1 MPYITFF
8 FETKTILLSY
18 YNYTVS
24 QQFCMLQSIILLIV
38 FTQYIIMKGIIGAI
52 CGDIIGST
60 REFNPIKTKDFKLY
74 TKKSTFTDDT
84 IMTLA
89 IAKWLCEDKDSKDV
103 LIKNLKYFGNKYPNA
118 GYGGRFAGWLI
129 DDSPEPYGS
138 WANGSA
144 MRVSPCAWVA
154 ESLEEAN
161 DLAYESAIVSH
172 DHPEGIKGALSTAD
186 AIYLARTGASKDE
199 IRNHIEKEYA
209 YDLNRSVDEIRPD
222 YSFDVSC
229 AGSVPE
235 AIICFLDAKDFEDA
249 IRNAVSLGGDADT
262 QAAIAGSIASAYW
275 GVPQRIYEQTI
286 GYLDD
291 FLLDAFNRF
300 EAMIIEK

>member
-1 MPYITFF
+1 M
-8 FETKTILLSY
+8 
-18 YNYTVS
+18 
-24 QQFCMLQSIILLIV
+24 
-38 FTQYIIMKGIIGAI
+38 
-52 CGDIIGST
+52 
-60 REFNPIKTKDFKLY
+60 
-74 TKKSTFTDDT
+74 
-84 IMTLA
+84 
-89 IAKWLCEDKDSKDV
+89 KWLVQE
-103 LIKNLKYFGNKYPNA
+103 
-118 GYGGRFAGWLI
+118 
-129 DDSPEPYGS
+129 SPKPYDS

-154 ESLEEAN
+154 DSLEEAN
-161 DLAYESAIVSH
+161 DLAYKSAIVSH

-199 IRNHIEKEYA
+199 IRNHIEMVYA
-209 YDLNRSVDEIRPD
+209 YDLNRSVDEIRPE

-275 GVPQRIYEQTI
+275 DVPQRIYDETVS
-286 GYLDD
+286 YLDD

-300 EAMIIEK
+300 EAMMIRKIKNL